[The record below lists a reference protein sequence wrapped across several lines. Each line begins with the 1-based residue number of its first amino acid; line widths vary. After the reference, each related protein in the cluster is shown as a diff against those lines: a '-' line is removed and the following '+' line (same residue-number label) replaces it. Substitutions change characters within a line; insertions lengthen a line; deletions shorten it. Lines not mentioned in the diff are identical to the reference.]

1 MHTETFILRNSKEK
15 LIRFYDFYI
24 NLYYTYHDPLKLM
37 NRLQIAMGEN
47 KKYGKDINDNL
58 NIYYDKL
65 IDSFDFLR
73 DLTILLTVRIEKFI
87 QEYQML
93 LNRSVQN
100 CMGLN
105 KMLDILLKNKTI
117 CEDIIIIKKYVLIS
131 NYSKHGYGKSM
142 KKIIDEKISLTWF
155 AERYYTDKNFIY
167 SDDKRIVIVDIQD
180 IELYYKAILNVID
193 YLINTIN
200 SK

>member
-37 NRLQIAMGEN
+37 NRLQIAMEEN
-47 KKYGKDINDNL
+47 KKSGKDINDNL

-117 CEDIIIIKKYVLIS
+117 YEDNLKNKTKFILRKIVKKGRLP
-131 NYSKHGYGKSM
+131 
-142 KKIIDEKISLTWF
+142 LTP
-155 AERYYTDKNFIY
+155 
-167 SDDKRIVIVDIQD
+167 S
-180 IELYYKAILNVID
+180 
-193 YLINTIN
+193 
-200 SK
+200 